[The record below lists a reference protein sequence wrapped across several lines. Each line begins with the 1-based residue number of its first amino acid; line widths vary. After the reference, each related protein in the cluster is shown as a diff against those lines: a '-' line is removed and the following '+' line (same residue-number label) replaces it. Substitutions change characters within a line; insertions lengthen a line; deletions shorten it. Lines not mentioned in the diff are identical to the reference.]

1 MTVLT
6 NAFTPGPIVASGPVK
21 LTLMAPVARFS
32 LRLRA
37 ANIPVVSKA
46 IGVDLAT
53 TVGERAT
60 SGATET
66 ICLGPDEWTIITKP
80 DDAET
85 LVKACADVYGS
96 ATHSLTEI
104 SAREVTVRIEGERAA
119 ELLTIGCPRDIDSI
133 PVGGGCRTVIDGVTV
148 VLWRDADQSFRMDI
162 WRSFA
167 LHVIDLLCTGCK
179 EFAAE

>member
-6 NAFTPGPIVASGPVK
+6 HAFTPGPIVASGPVK

-37 ANIPVVSKA
+37 ANIPAVSKA

-53 TVGERAT
+53 TVGARAANGT
-60 SGATET
+60 TES
-66 ICLGPDEWTIITKP
+66 ICLGPDEWLIIAKP

-85 LVKACADVYGS
+85 VTKACADVYAS
-96 ATHSLTEI
+96 ATHSLTEV
-104 SAREVTVRIEGERAA
+104 SAREVTVRIEGERAS

-148 VLWRDADQSFRMDI
+148 VLWRDAEQSFRMDI

-167 LHVIDLLCTGCK
+167 LHIIDLLCTGCK

>member
-6 NAFTPGPIVASGPVK
+6 HAFTPGPIVASGPVK
-21 LTLMAPVARFS
+21 LTLLEPVARFS

-37 ANIPVVSKA
+37 ANIPTVAKA
-46 IGVDLAT
+46 LGVDLPT
-53 TVGERAT
+53 TVGERAANGT
-60 SGATET
+60 TEA
-66 ICLGPDEWTIITKP
+66 ICLGPDEWMIIAKT
-80 DDAET
+80 DDT
-85 LVKACADVYGS
+85 DKLVSACADVYAS
-96 ATHSLTEI
+96 ATHSLTEV
-104 SAREVTVRIEGERAA
+104 SAREITVRIEGDRAA

-167 LHVIDLLCTGCK
+167 LHIIDLLYTGSK

>member
-6 NAFTPGPIVASGPVK
+6 HAFTPGPIVASGPVK

-37 ANIPVVSKA
+37 ANIPAVSKA
-46 IGVDLAT
+46 LGVDLPT
-53 TVGERAT
+53 TVGERAA
-60 SGATET
+60 SGTTEA
-66 ICLGPDEWTIITKP
+66 ICLGPDEWMIIAKP
-80 DDAET
+80 DDTDT
-85 LVKACADVYGS
+85 LVSACADIYAL
-96 ATHSLTEI
+96 ATHSLTEV
-104 SAREVTVRIEGERAA
+104 SARETTVRIEGDRAA

-148 VLWRDADQSFRMDI
+148 VLWRDAEQSFRMDI

-167 LHVIDLLCTGCK
+167 MHIIDLLCTGCK